1 MLDAVLDALSEL
13 RSPFAL
19 YEYDIHDFVKKRFE
33 EAGLPCVHEAKIG
46 KGCRIDYLVGT
57 VGVEIKKGKPIPA
70 TLLKQLS
77 RYAAC
82 EGVSALVVVTQRSV
96 SLPKTVCG
104 KPLRIVALNHLW
116 GVALP

>member
-1 MLDAVLDALSEL
+1 MLEAVLDALSEL

-19 YEYDIHDFVKKRFE
+19 YENDIHGFVAARFA
-33 EAGLPCVHEAKIG
+33 EAGLPCQHEAKIG

-70 TLLKQLS
+70 TLLKQVT

-82 EGVSALVVVTQRSV
+82 EPVTAIVVVTQRSV
-96 SLPKTVCG
+96 KLPKAVAG
-104 KPLRIVALNHLW
+104 KPLRVVALNQLW